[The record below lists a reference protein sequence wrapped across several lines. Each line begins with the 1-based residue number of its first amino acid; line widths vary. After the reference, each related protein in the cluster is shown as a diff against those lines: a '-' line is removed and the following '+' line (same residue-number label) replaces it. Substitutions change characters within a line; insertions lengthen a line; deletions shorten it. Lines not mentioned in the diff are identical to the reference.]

1 MLAVNLLTKRLSCLG
16 SDLHLD
22 GGRSFRADGGV
33 VVGDLPIA
41 IDLAPHVR
49 ETRLDWGAS
58 ISIPQFEGVQAGVEV
73 GVAVAV
79 DLDAVIG
86 DGTEGVL
93 LHEALEV
100 LLRVAVPAAL
110 LDVSR
115 RDRGQEGEVGGDVH
129 VGHGERVLGLE
140 GVVPALEIGLP
151 RQPSVRI

>member
-1 MLAVNLLTKRLSCLG
+1 M
-16 SDLHLD
+16 
-22 GGRSFRADGGV
+22 
-33 VVGDLPIA
+33 GDLPIA

-49 ETRLDWGAS
+49 EARLDRGAS
-58 ISIPQFEGVQAGVEV
+58 ISISQFEGVQARVEV

-100 LLRVAVPAAL
+100 LLSVAVLAAL

-115 RDRGQEGEVGGDVH
+115 RDRGQEGELGGDVH
-129 VGHGERVLGLE
+129 VGHGQRVLGLE
-140 GVVPALEIGLP
+140 GVVPALEIGLSCP
-151 RQPSVRI
+151 DRTV